1 MHSYSSQKHSQQDKH
16 PLKMQHHIAYYIYA
30 ANDRIDAAHFKKKDR
45 PTTGYKGWTTNHT
58 TNLLPNLFSPW
69 LKCPL

>member
-16 PLKMQHHIAYYIYA
+16 PLNMQHHIAYYIYA

-45 PTTGYKGWTTNHT
+45 PTTGYKG
-58 TNLLPNLFSPW
+58 
-69 LKCPL
+69 